1 MAYRQKYLFLNE
13 KPIEFDS
20 SRTIKELMEYAFEQ
34 FDYYEPFGIEAVT
47 VYQYDPRHQF
57 IVDTSQKCEDVLA
70 DGSRLCFAYYIP
82 EVLYYAE
89 GGWGHHMHELVNH
102 PVLEMPVSLK
112 LKFEEF
118 DHTVVFSGAHSFR
131 EILNLLYKVG
141 YIENEKPTVTVQ
153 VLAHPQPNYSEKI
166 YFDNPILDRTI
177 ADFEKILEK
186 HSGIVTL
193 VIE

>member
-1 MAYRQKYLFLNE
+1 MIHKYLFFNE
-13 KPIEFDS
+13 KTIEFDS
-20 SRTIKELMEYAFEQ
+20 TRTIKELIEYAFEQ
-34 FDYYEPFGIEAVT
+34 FEYYEPFGIETVT
-47 VYQYDPRHQF
+47 VYQCDPRHQF

-70 DGSRLCFAYYIP
+70 DGSRLCFAYHIP
-82 EVLYYAE
+82 GVLYYAE

-102 PVLEMPVSLK
+102 PVLETPVSLK

-118 DHTVVFSGAHSFR
+118 DHTVVFEGSHSFR

-153 VLAHPQPNYSEKI
+153 VLAYPQPNYSEKI
-166 YFDNPILDRTI
+166 YFDNSILDKSMT
-177 ADFEKILEK
+177 DFEKTLDK